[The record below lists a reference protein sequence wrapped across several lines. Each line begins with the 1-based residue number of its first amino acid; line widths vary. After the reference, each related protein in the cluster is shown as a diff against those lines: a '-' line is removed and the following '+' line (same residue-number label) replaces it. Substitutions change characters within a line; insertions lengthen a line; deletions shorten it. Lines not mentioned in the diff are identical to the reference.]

1 MRRFLLGTLF
11 AALLSGCATY
21 TTTSVGGRTTVA
33 VQNTGWYLF
42 NFIPLASGNP
52 ERPNANSCKLFQE
65 TTTLESNM
73 RLLDYAMRKDG
84 GYTGYR
90 NLVSY
95 TTDENILLILFKR
108 RACHTSAELFKE
120 TPNP

>member
-42 NFIPLASGNP
+42 NFIPLGSGNYNN
-52 ERPNANSCKLFQE
+52 PNHCGCKIFSNSVS
-65 TTTLESNM
+65 LENNM
-73 RLLDYAMRKDG
+73 KILKKAMIAEQAYKAE
-84 GYTGYR
+84 
-90 NLVSY
+90 NVVSRW
-95 TTDENILLILFKR
+95 TDERVFFILLKR
-108 RACHTSAELFKE
+108 YACLTSAELIK
-120 TPNP
+120 